1 MNIARTAM
9 QMSMYFFEHGKM
21 AKYSLSLL
29 MTGGHPQC
37 ENWYALNVADENSEI
52 LTKEGTPLSSALEA
66 DLTRLYQMNCE
77 VSCFW
82 STE

>member
-1 MNIARTAM
+1 
-9 QMSMYFFEHGKM
+9 
-21 AKYSLSLL
+21 

-37 ENWYALNVADENSEI
+37 ENWYALNVADGNSEI
-52 LTKEGTPLSSALEA
+52 LTKEGTPLSSALKA
-66 DLTRLYQMNCE
+66 DLTRLYQMNYE